1 MLSFAIFIT
10 DARGET
16 LSHHL
21 RLDYKKKNLK
31 AICLLLREGI
41 KEIPEDIFRKEP
53 PFPTVLG
60 NFARTAGIFLIVV
73 LTIIIVII

>member
-1 MLSFAIFIT
+1 MLSFAIFTT

-21 RLDYKKKNLK
+21 QLDYKKKLK

-53 PFPTVLG
+53 PFPTALG